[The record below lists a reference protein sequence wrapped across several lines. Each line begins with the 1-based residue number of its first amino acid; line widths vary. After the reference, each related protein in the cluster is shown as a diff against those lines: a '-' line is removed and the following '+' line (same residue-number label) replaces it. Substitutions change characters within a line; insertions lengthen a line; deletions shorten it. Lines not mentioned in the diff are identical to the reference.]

1 MCAWCSRCVDK
12 ALLVRVVSLPA
23 QAVVLRGAQ
32 HVATLV
38 RLCSF
43 LLFLFVLNSLSPA
56 LRIPSLSRLCLKSES
71 VSVSVFV
78 ACVLLWPSFI
88 HPSLTLSH
96 ESHEVGVRGCAV
108 IGFWTVFWL
117 IALVQQHE
125 GARRARRPEVCLLP
139 PSRSSCSC
147 VQGPAG
153 ALTYR
158 WLEDS
163 DALHEMVAIADAVCK
178 VRCVF
183 ARACARPCTCSSACG
198 LHSTAVSA
206 HAGRAVQ
213 T

>member
-1 MCAWCSRCVDK
+1 M
-12 ALLVRVVSLPA
+12 AL
-23 QAVVLRGAQ
+23 
-32 HVATLV
+32 TLC
-38 RLCSF
+38 RQSSPRAG
-43 LLFLFVLNSLSPA
+43 SLSAGAGSRPSRSSTRCNIGA
-56 LRIPSLSRLCLKSES
+56 LVFISLISVLSRLCLKSES

-78 ACVLLWPSFI
+78 ACVLLCPPSFI

-108 IGFWTVFWL
+108 IGF
-117 IALVQQHE
+117 ALVQQHE

-139 PSRSSCSC
+139 LSRSSCSC

-198 LHSTAVSA
+198 LHSTAISA
-206 HAGRAVQ
+206 RAGRAVQ